1 MTILV
6 FIVILWNYPSLMTY
20 RILFPAI
27 YLDKSK
33 ISRFKDI
40 LKQKYNIITQ
50 WRYLVNIQGYRV
62 L

>member
-1 MTILV
+1 MAILV

-20 RILFPAI
+20 RIFFPAI

-50 WRYLVNIQGYRV
+50 WRYLVNIQGN
-62 L
+62 